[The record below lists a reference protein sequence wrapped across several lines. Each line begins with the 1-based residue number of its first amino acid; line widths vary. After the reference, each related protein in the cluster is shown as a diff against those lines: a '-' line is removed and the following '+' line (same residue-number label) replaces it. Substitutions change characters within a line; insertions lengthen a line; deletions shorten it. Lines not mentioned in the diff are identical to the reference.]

1 MVTSNKERLSR
12 EAIAMRIAR
21 EFFDGAVVN
30 LGIGIPTLCSSFVPE
45 GMEVIYQSE
54 NGMLGFGP
62 VVGEEDKA
70 KWADI
75 DLVNAGGQYVYPK
88 PGMCFFNHAQS
99 FAIIRGGWVDIS
111 VLGVLEV
118 SAKGD
123 LANWMFPGRGVGN
136 IGGGMDLAFNAKRVI
151 GATEHTT
158 KDGKAKIVNQCS
170 IPLTAP
176 HCMDMIVTDL
186 AVIKFTP
193 KGPVLKEVAPG
204 WTAEEVQA
212 LTEAKLII
220 DPGLKEM
227 ELL

>member
-1 MVTSNKERLSR
+1 MERERLSR

-45 GMEVIYQSE
+45 GMQVTYHTE
-54 NGMLGFGP
+54 NGALGFGR
-62 VVGEEDKA
+62 VVTEEDK
-70 KWADI
+70 KSYADV
-75 DLVNAGGQYVYPK
+75 DLTNAGGQYVYPK
-88 PGMCFFNHAQS
+88 PGMCFFNHAES
-99 FAIIRGGWVDIS
+99 FCMIRGGRIDIA

-118 SAKGD
+118 SEKGD

-136 IGGGMDLAFNAKRVI
+136 IGGGMDLAFCAKRII

-158 KDGKAKIVNQCS
+158 KEGKAKIVKQCS

-176 HCMDMIVTDL
+176 HCMDMLVTDI
-186 AVIKFTP
+186 AVIKFTTQ
-193 KGPVLKEVAPG
+193 GPILKEVAPG
-204 WTAEEVQA
+204 WRTEDVQA
-212 LTEAKLII
+212 LTEPKLII
-220 DPGLKEM
+220 AEDLKEM

>member
-1 MVTSNKERLSR
+1 MAKERLSR

-45 GMEVIYQSE
+45 GMQVTYHTE
-54 NGMLGFGP
+54 NGALGFGR
-62 VVGEEDKA
+62 VVTEENMA
-70 KWADI
+70 KYADV
-75 DLVNAGGQYVYPK
+75 DLTNAGGQYVYPK
-88 PGMCFFNHAQS
+88 PGMSFFSHADS
-99 FAIIRGGWVDIS
+99 FMMIRGGRIDIA

-118 SAKGD
+118 NEKGD

-136 IGGGMDLAFNAKRVI
+136 IGGGMDLAFCAKRVI

-158 KDGKAKIVNQCS
+158 KDNKPKIVKQCS

-176 HCMDMIVTDL
+176 HCMDMIVTDI

-193 KGPVLKEVAPG
+193 QGPVLKEVAPG
-204 WTAEEVQA
+204 WTAAEVQE

-220 DPGLKEM
+220 APDLKDM

>member
-1 MVTSNKERLSR
+1 MTKERLSR
-12 EAIAMRIAR
+12 EAIAMRIAK

-45 GMEVIYQSE
+45 GMDVTYHTE
-54 NGMLGFGP
+54 NGAMGFGR
-62 VVGEEDKA
+62 VVTDEDKA
-70 KWADI
+70 QWADI
-75 DLVNAGGQYVYPK
+75 DLTNAGGQYVYPK
-88 PGMCFFNHAQS
+88 PGMVFFNHAES
-99 FAIIRGGWVDIS
+99 FAIIRGGRIDIS

-118 SAKGD
+118 NEKGD

-136 IGGGMDLAFNAKRVI
+136 IGGGMDLAFCAKRII

-158 KDGKAKIVNQCS
+158 KDNKPKIVKQCS

-176 HCMDMIVTDL
+176 HCMDMIVTDI

-204 WTAEEVQA
+204 WTAAEVQE

-220 DPGLKEM
+220 AEDLKDI

>member
-1 MVTSNKERLSR
+1 MTKERLSR

-45 GMEVIYQSE
+45 GMQVTYHTE
-54 NGMLGFGP
+54 NGALGFGK
-62 VVGEEDKA
+62 VVTQDDMA
-70 KWADI
+70 AWADI
-75 DLVNAGGQYVYPK
+75 DLTNAGGQYVYPK
-88 PGMCFFNHAQS
+88 PGMCFFSHADS
-99 FAIIRGGWVDIS
+99 FMMIRGGRIDIS

-118 SAKGD
+118 SEKGD

-136 IGGGMDLAFNAKRVI
+136 IGGGMDLAFCSKRII

-158 KDGKAKIVNQCS
+158 KDNKPKIVKQCS

-176 HCMDMIVTDL
+176 RCMDMIVTDI

-193 KGPVLKEVAPG
+193 EGLLLKEVAPG
-204 WTAEEVQA
+204 WTPDDVQE
-212 LTEAKLII
+212 LTEPRLII
-220 DPGLKEM
+220 SEELKEM

>member
-1 MVTSNKERLSR
+1 MSKERLSR

-45 GMEVIYQSE
+45 GMQITYHTE
-54 NGMLGFGP
+54 NGALGFGS
-62 VVGEEDKA
+62 VVTEEDKSLY
-70 KWADI
+70 ADI
-75 DLVNAGGQYVYPK
+75 DLTNAGGQYVYAK
-88 PGMCFFNHAQS
+88 PGMSFFSHADS
-99 FAIIRGGWVDIS
+99 FAMIRGGRIDIS

-118 SAKGD
+118 SEKGD

-136 IGGGMDLAFNAKRVI
+136 IGGGMDLAFCAKRLI

-158 KDGKAKIVNQCS
+158 KDNKPKLVKQCS

-176 HCMDMIVTDL
+176 RCMDMVVTDI

-193 KGPVLKEVAPG
+193 AGPVLKEVAPG

-212 LTEAKLII
+212 LTEAQLIVS
-220 DPGLKEM
+220 DDLKEI
-227 ELL
+227 EL